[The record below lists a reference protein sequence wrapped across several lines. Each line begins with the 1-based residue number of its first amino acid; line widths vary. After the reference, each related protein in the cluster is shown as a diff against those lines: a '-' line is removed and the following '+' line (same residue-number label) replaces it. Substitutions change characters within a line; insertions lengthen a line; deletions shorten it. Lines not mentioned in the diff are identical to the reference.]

1 MTTQQESGLTK
12 DYDHLITLWTSG
24 VRNYHSM
31 LSDYL
36 TANSIFVA
44 VIGLIVSRE
53 SPAMSLSLT
62 VLILLL
68 CIFGILLCLQ
78 MAIVLGRLSG
88 QNALWEWQLRG
99 IELAQDWQG
108 QKLVTGLYRL
118 HETRQSVEDLR
129 NEPPVF
135 KPNWA
140 FRQHRQ
146 WWAHRSVQFPVFR
159 LHLWPVLHLGSDTS
173 LSLMRSFSY
182 RTDSVFNLQGMWSF
196 EVRMEACWSINLK
209 WMPATQRNSIR
220 N

>member
-1 MTTQQESGLTK
+1 LNRGKDIMTTPRESGLTM

-24 VRNYHSM
+24 VRDYHSM

-44 VIGLIVSRE
+44 VIGLIMSRE
-53 SPAMSLSLT
+53 SATMSLT

-68 CIFGILLCLQ
+68 CNFGILLCLQ

-99 IELAQDWQG
+99 IELAQEWQG
-108 QKLVTGLYRL
+108 QKLVTDLYRL
-118 HETRQSVEDLR
+118 HEARQPVEGLR

-146 WWAHRSVQFPVFR
+146 WWAHRSVSFPWFFGAVYGLFLIWAVAHLFR
-159 LHLWPVLHLGSDTS
+159 
-173 LSLMRSFSY
+173 
-182 RTDSVFNLQGMWSF
+182 
-196 EVRMEACWSINLK
+196 
-209 WMPATQRNSIR
+209 
-220 N
+220 

>member
-1 MTTQQESGLTK
+1 MTTQREFDLK
-12 DYDHLITLWTSG
+12 PAYDHLITLWTSG
-24 VRNYHSM
+24 VRDYHSM

-68 CIFGILLCLQ
+68 CTFGILLCLQ

-88 QNALWEWQLRG
+88 QNALWEWKLRG
-99 IELAQDWQG
+99 IELAQEWQG
-108 QKLVTGLYRL
+108 HKLVTGLYRL
-118 HETRQSVEDLR
+118 HEARQPVEDLR

-146 WWAHRSVQFPVFR
+146 WWAHRSVSFPWFFGAVYGLFLIWGVIHLFR
-159 LHLWPVLHLGSDTS
+159 
-173 LSLMRSFSY
+173 
-182 RTDSVFNLQGMWSF
+182 
-196 EVRMEACWSINLK
+196 
-209 WMPATQRNSIR
+209 
-220 N
+220 

>member
-1 MTTQQESGLTK
+1 MSNAVVTSQQTSDLNLT
-12 DYDHLITLWTSG
+12 YDHLITLWTSG
-24 VRNYHSM
+24 VRDYHTM

-53 SPAMSLSLT
+53 SPALSFT

-68 CIFGILLCLQ
+68 CVFGILLCLQ

-99 IELAQDWQG
+99 IELAQEWQG
-108 QKLVTGLYRL
+108 QKLVTGMYRL
-118 HETRQSVEDLR
+118 HETRQPIEDPR

-146 WWAHRSVQFPVFR
+146 WWAHRAVSFPWFFGCVYGLFFVWAVTQ
-159 LHLWPVLHLGSDTS
+159 L
-173 LSLMRSFSY
+173 
-182 RTDSVFNLQGMWSF
+182 
-196 EVRMEACWSINLK
+196 VR
-209 WMPATQRNSIR
+209 R
-220 N
+220 